1 MQWFLSFDS
10 GFCGLRPRMGKRFL
24 TVAFAGVY
32 VLFCVQNIT
41 AKESNFGTV
50 ATNESADVETLR
62 LKIYPKDESK
72 PALKTKF
79 LLAPTEQVE
88 GNAAIFYLKAMGYF
102 ERDSARAQ
110 IAEALK
116 KMGEQAKAAGKELNE
131 FPPYSYLEMRP
142 KDYPKEEVA
151 KYLEASS
158 FQEPILR
165 EAKRLRTFS
174 MDRNIQLADNPVG
187 YLLPEI
193 QNMRELARTQRIRCR
208 LAIAENRIDDA
219 LEIISQQFTM
229 SHHLGKDDFLV
240 CYMVGSAML
249 SMAIEDSL
257 LLREQPDCPNLYWA
271 FAQLPNPVIDT
282 QRSLA
287 FEHQFAFFQIPRL
300 KEINTTPRSPDYW
313 KDFIVEFSRQTAEI
327 DQYAESANTRNISK
341 VQGEKRVEAIQKSI
355 DENVPQAKQYLLD
368 RGILNAD
375 SLVRYPKEQLVLLA
389 MKDYYEVSLDQSF
402 KWINFPYESVQGRFE
417 PINKQFNED
426 GKKHGWFT
434 NLHGMFHP
442 AIESILVAKT
452 RMQQQVAASQV
463 IEAIRM
469 AGASNGGKLIDSL
482 DQSPVPVPNDPFT
495 GKPFSYKVSGDVA
508 VLSSQYPAAKPIR
521 IELQFAK

>member
-151 KYLEASS
+151 KYLEPSS

-165 EAKRLRTFS
+165 EAKMLRTFS

-229 SHHLGKDDFLV
+229 SHHLGKDDPLV
-240 CYMVGSAML
+240 CYIMGCAML

-257 LLREQPDCPNLYWA
+257 FLREQPDCPNLYWA

-282 QRSLA
+282 QRGFA
-287 FEHQFAFFQIPRL
+287 FEHQFAFIQIPRL

-313 KDFIVEFSRQTAEI
+313 KDFIVDFSRQTAEL
-327 DQYAESANTRNISK
+327 DQYAELISK

-355 DENVPQAKQYLLD
+355 DENVPQAEQYLLE

-375 SLVRYPKEQLVLLA
+375 SLVRYPKEQFVLLA

-402 KWINFPYESVQGRFE
+402 KLLYFPYESVRGRFE
-417 PINKQFNED
+417 PINKQYIED
-426 GKKHGWFT
+426 GKKYGWFT
-434 NLHGMFHP
+434 NLHGTFHP
-442 AIESILVAKT
+442 AIESILDAKT
-452 RMQQQVAASQV
+452 QTQQQVAASQV

-482 DQSPVPVPNDPFT
+482 DQAPVPVPNDPFT
-495 GKPFSYKVSGDVA
+495 GKPFSYQVDGDIA
-508 VLSSQYPAAKPIR
+508 TLSSQYPTAKPIR